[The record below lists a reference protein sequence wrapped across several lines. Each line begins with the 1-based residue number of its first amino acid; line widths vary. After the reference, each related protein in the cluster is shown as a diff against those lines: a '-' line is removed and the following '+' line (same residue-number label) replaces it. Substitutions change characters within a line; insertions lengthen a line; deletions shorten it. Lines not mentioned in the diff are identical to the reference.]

1 MTKISLS
8 SPERYLVL
16 KSKASSAVWKLL
28 RLVIL
33 IGLGFLI
40 IYPILYKLIVSFKSY
55 SDFSDPTVIFLPKQ
69 LSLVGYKTVWETVNY
84 PVSLLYSIL
93 FCGIMSLLQMASC
106 TLVGYG
112 LARYPFR
119 GRNLVF
125 ALVLLTMVIPPQAIL
140 FPLYLKFKFFD
151 PFQFIALNG
160 VLEGSSLINTP
171 WPFVLLSSTCL
182 GLKNGLYVYMMRQ
195 YFCNVPT
202 SIEEAASIDGCG
214 HFRIFYRIML
224 PGARSMLLTVF
235 LFSFV
240 WQWTDSYYSSM
251 LAPNLPTLNMKLFGM
266 TEQLIASHGN
276 IASNLLES
284 PQFLL
289 LIVPLIILY
298 LFTQRYFVEG
308 IERSGIVG

>member
-1 MTKISLS
+1 MTGTGS
-8 SPERYLVL
+8 SFGRKYLVW
-16 KSKASSAVWKLL
+16 KNKASLWAWKIL

-55 SDFSDPTVIFLPKQ
+55 ADFSDPTVIFIPKQ
-69 LSLVGYKTVWETVNY
+69 ISLVAYKTVWETVQY

-93 FCGIMSLLQMASC
+93 FCGAISLFQMASC

-140 FPLYLKFKFFD
+140 FPLYLKFKYFD
-151 PFQFIALNG
+151 PLQVIVLNG
-160 VLEGSSLINTP
+160 VLQGGSLINTP
-171 WPFVLLSSTCL
+171 WPFVMLSTTCL
-182 GLKNGLYVYMMRQ
+182 GLKNGLYIYMMRQ
-195 YFCNVPT
+195 YFRGVPA
-202 SIEEAASIDGCG
+202 SVEEAASIDGCG
-214 HFRIFYRIML
+214 HFRIFYKIML
-224 PGARSMLLTVF
+224 PGARPMLLSVF

-251 LAPNLPTLNMKLFGM
+251 LAPNLPTLNMQLFGM
-266 TEQLIASHGN
+266 TEQLIQSHGN

-284 PQFLL
+284 PQFIL
-289 LIVPLIILY
+289 LIAPLILLY
-298 LFTQRYFVEG
+298 LFTQRFFVEG
-308 IERSGIVG
+308 IEQSGIVG